1 MTVQRFYRVH
11 RFLGQLCRKLSA
23 FLQTEQR
30 RKRGF
35 LACRILADGFSEC
48 CGISLDIEDIVLN
61 LERQTQLFAVSACP
75 SEGVLVGRTGRRTAE
90 FTRGAEQAPGLQL
103 LQQAQLVERD
113 FAMLGAHIEHLT
125 ADHAV
130 HARVFAQNTN
140 TAHDGL
146 RRNILCRRSR
156 LKSRRQQS
164 VTREDRRCFI
174 ESLVAGRSAAAQVVV
189 IHARKVIMDE

>member
-61 LERQTQLFAVSACP
+61 LERQTQLFRRKRVPERGCP
-75 SEGVLVGRTGRRTAE
+75 RRSHRRPHSRVHTR
-90 FTRGAEQAPGLQL
+90 RGA
-103 LQQAQLVERD
+103 D
-113 FAMLGAHIEHLT
+113 T
-125 ADHAV
+125 
-130 HARVFAQNTN
+130 
-140 TAHDGL
+140 
-146 RRNILCRRSR
+146 RS
-156 LKSRRQQS
+156 
-164 VTREDRRCFI
+164 
-174 ESLVAGRSAAAQVVV
+174 
-189 IHARKVIMDE
+189 

>member
-1 MTVQRFYRVH
+1 MCVLPGTAGQAARQFDEERMTVQRFYRVH

-75 SEGVLVGRTGRRTAE
+75 SEGVLVGRTRRPHSRVHTR
-90 FTRGAEQAPGLQL
+90 RGA
-103 LQQAQLVERD
+103 D
-113 FAMLGAHIEHLT
+113 I
-125 ADHAV
+125 
-130 HARVFAQNTN
+130 
-140 TAHDGL
+140 
-146 RRNILCRRSR
+146 RS
-156 LKSRRQQS
+156 
-164 VTREDRRCFI
+164 
-174 ESLVAGRSAAAQVVV
+174 
-189 IHARKVIMDE
+189 